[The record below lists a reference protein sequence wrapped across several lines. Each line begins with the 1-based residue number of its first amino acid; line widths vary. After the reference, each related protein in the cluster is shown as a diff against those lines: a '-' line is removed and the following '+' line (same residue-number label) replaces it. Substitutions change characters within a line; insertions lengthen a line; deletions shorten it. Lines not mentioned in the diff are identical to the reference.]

1 MSLYFLLA
9 FQFIA
14 PVLAGIVLI
23 RYLQGT
29 MIRLL
34 TELCGN
40 ETRAIFWVK
49 LCASLLIIAP
59 LFLVLVASD
68 SPLRCDAD
76 ALSCVEH
83 TVRETVARTFL
94 GILFTLGGVAFA
106 VSRYIDAPLRA
117 DLTQPDAQKSTV

>member
-14 PVLAGIVLI
+14 PVLTGIVLI
-23 RYLQGT
+23 RYLQDT
-29 MIRLL
+29 MTRLL

-40 ETRAIFWVK
+40 ETRAVFWVK

-59 LFLVLVASD
+59 LFMVFVASH
-68 SPLRCDAD
+68 SPLQCGGD
-76 ALSCVEH
+76 ALSCFELI
-83 TVRETVARTFL
+83 VRETVTRTFL
-94 GILFTLGGVAFA
+94 GVLFTLGGVAFA

-117 DLTQPDAQKSTV
+117 DLTPSEAPNTTA